1 MTLPFGPPGKR
12 GATDD
17 NAEPDGHGNTPAAN
31 TEGNLSKKPRKEND
45 RSIAANKLQAALKAA
60 ETAVVRVPTPPDP
73 TVLAPDPLTRLPLG
87 SLGHRPGGHGSADA
101 LAVWDFVQTLGGE
114 NGLIKLQ
121 PFTVEDLCSSLLH
134 PGEPV
139 LLAELS
145 CALLRTLLADST
157 ETIQVPPPVYSEVTQ
172 PLLLRLPPTPEI
184 ITRTNWP
191 EVIRCV
197 GWILPEMHEE
207 GAVNAALYALQENEY
222 SQLPP
227 NYRLTLLKSLC
238 DACLSTTKVKTFLK
252 ERAERQE
259 AMGVA
264 ARKEQAA
271 ANKQLREELAAI
283 VPEEGLDP
291 TATGKVFALVFPA
304 VAAPTTNT
312 TSSSAASGGGGGGE
326 APRRVARRAR
336 RMQVSGRGGVPRRQS
351 VYSPRSRHVVA
362 WRCHHVCG

>member
-1 MTLPFGPPGKR
+1 MAPPMRWPYGTC
-12 GATDD
+12 TD
-17 NAEPDGHGNTPAAN
+17 
-31 TEGNLSKKPRKEND
+31 
-45 RSIAANKLQAALKAA
+45 
-60 ETAVVRVPTPPDP
+60 
-73 TVLAPDPLTRLPLG
+73 
-87 SLGHRPGGHGSADA
+87 
-101 LAVWDFVQTLGGE
+101 LGGE

-227 NYRLTLLKSLC
+227 NYRLTLLKSMRRVPHH
-238 DACLSTTKVKTFLK
+238 KVKTFLK

-312 TSSSAASGGGGGGE
+312 SSSAASGGGGGGGGGE
-326 APRRVARRAR
+326 APEGSEEGKEDASERKRRRTEATERLLTAIETRSGLEGAIMYAVSNGHEGELSGEL
-336 RMQVSGRGGVPRRQS
+336 SGRPALWCTAELKAARDLLVKEHLRTKREAYKATKDVTALNTLREHIQQLNNLPVREESLGTETNGRRI
-351 VYSPRSRHVVA
+351 
-362 WRCHHVCG
+362 W